1 MIFFQTKFNNGSIAD
16 ISKKCPLKN
25 YRGGYGDCCS
35 IPGCQSVIYYANRV
49 KSGIALFNLSK
60 VPSMRVKWLK
70 NRVKKL
76 LKDTGLLEDLIN
88 SVKHKKSRFENFILT
103 QSKHECHLE

>member
-1 MIFFQTKFNNGSIAD
+1 MIFFQTKFNNDLIAD

-35 IPGCQSVIYYANRV
+35 IPRCQSVIYYANRV

-60 VPSMRVKWLK
+60 VPAM
-70 NRVKKL
+70 RVKKL
-76 LKDTGLLEDLIN
+76 LKDTGLLEELIN
-88 SVKHKKSRFENFILT
+88 SVKHKKSWFENFILT
-103 QSKHECHLE
+103 QIKLECHLE

>member
-1 MIFFQTKFNNGSIAD
+1 MIFFQTKFNNDLIAD

-49 KSGIALFNLSK
+49 KSGIALFVKSSSNACEKVIKRYRFTGRANKFSK
-60 VPSMRVKWLK
+60 
-70 NRVKKL
+70 
-76 LKDTGLLEDLIN
+76 T
-88 SVKHKKSRFENFILT
+88 
-103 QSKHECHLE
+103 

>member
-1 MIFFQTKFNNGSIAD
+1 MIFFQTKFNNDLIAD

-60 VPSMRVKWLK
+60 VPAMC
-70 NRVKKL
+70 VKKL
-76 LKDTGLLEDLIN
+76 LKDTGLLEELIN
-88 SVKHKKSRFENFILT
+88 SVKHKKSWFENFILT
-103 QSKHECHLE
+103 QIKLECHLE

>member
-1 MIFFQTKFNNGSIAD
+1 MIFFQTKFNNDLIAD

-49 KSGIALFNLSK
+49 KSGIALCNLSK
-60 VPSMRVKWLK
+60 VPAM
-70 NRVKKL
+70 RVKKL
-76 LKDTGLLEDLIN
+76 LKDTGLLEELIN
-88 SVKHKKSRFENFILT
+88 SVKHKKSWFENFILT
-103 QSKHECHLE
+103 QIKLECHLE